1 MRFTINKT
9 RNESVLN
16 FVFSKALWAVILLKK
31 TSPWKFS
38 LRFPKFTEQF
48 PSQHLQ
54 KLFKMT
60 NEWWKLLNYK
70 KLKTFKLNVFKFKN
84 NFCYIAKNISIL
96 VFTDVEVLIWQ
107 SLALS

>member
-1 MRFTINKT
+1 MEVLLEISEIYRTVSQPASSKT
-9 RNESVLN
+9 FQDDE
-16 FVFSKALWAVILLKK
+16 
-31 TSPWKFS
+31 
-38 LRFPKFTEQF
+38 
-48 PSQHLQ
+48 
-54 KLFKMT
+54 
-60 NEWWKLLNYK
+60 LLNYK